1 MNTEYINKILEIGK
15 RGICTDQELSYFLPN
30 LPDVANKDLLHV
42 LRSEYGISTRHWTRR
57 DILAIDAEG
66 NAQSLRNEDERLAS
80 FIVDLVKGIHIIEF
94 KSGYG
99 GSSTTTICNL
109 FGTLIEKDVKSFIDL
124 YNWIASNGGNYYI
137 ESGVIFEESKK
148 REQNAEKNRIEMLA
162 NDQKI
167 HSDAVAR
174 KQANRDLH
182 TKASDETQRLYKE
195 CKEKLQK
202 MSDEQLIDSFNKDVG
217 NLGWVGARARF
228 HSALHEEF
236 ESRGFDFSVIGNK
249 NSFSFANKIS
259 LIGKKIEKNTL
270 RTSGNGVSKRAETVS
285 GTVSTDTPS

>member
-15 RGICTDQELSYFLPN
+15 RGTCTDQELSYFLPN

-42 LRSEYGISTRHWTRR
+42 LRSEYGISTLHWTRR

-66 NAQSLRNEDERLAS
+66 NAQSLGGEDEKLVS
-80 FIVDLVKGIHIIEF
+80 FITDLVKGIHIIEF

-109 FGTLIEKDVKSFIDL
+109 LGTLIEKDAKRFIDL
-124 YNWIASNGGNYYI
+124 YNWISSNGGNYYI

-148 REQNAEKNRIEMLA
+148 REQGAEKNRIEMLA

-167 HSDAVAR
+167 HSDTITR
-174 KQANRDLH
+174 KQANKDLH
-182 TKASDETQRLYKE
+182 ARASDETQRLYQE
-195 CKEKLQK
+195 CKEELQG

-217 NLGWVGARARF
+217 NPGWVGARARF
-228 HSALHEEF
+228 HSALYAEF
-236 ESRGFDFSVIGNK
+236 EDRGFDFSAIGNK
-249 NSFSFANKIS
+249 NSLSFADKIK
-259 LIGKKIEKNTL
+259 LIGKKIVKNTL
-270 RTSGNGVSKRAETVS
+270 
-285 GTVSTDTPS
+285 

>member
-1 MNTEYINKILEIGK
+1 MNTEYINKIIEIGK
-15 RGICTDQELSYFLPN
+15 RGTCTDQELSYFLPN

-42 LRSEYGISTRHWTRR
+42 LKNEYGISTWHWTRR
-57 DILAIDAEG
+57 DILAIDAVG
-66 NAQSLRNEDERLAS
+66 NVQSLTNEDEKLVS

-109 FGTLIEKDVKSFIDL
+109 FGTLIEKDANRFIDL

-137 ESGVIFEESKK
+137 ESGVNFEESKK

-162 NDQKI
+162 NDQKV
-167 HSDAVAR
+167 HTDAVAR
-174 KQANRDLH
+174 KQNNRDLH
-182 TKASDETQRLYKE
+182 AKASDETQRLYKE
-195 CKEKLQK
+195 CKEELLK

-217 NLGWVGARARF
+217 NPGWVGARARF

-236 ESRGFDFSVIGNK
+236 ENRGFDFSVIGNK
-249 NSFSFANKIS
+249 NSLSFSKKVR
-259 LIGKKIEKNTL
+259 LIGKKIVEN
-270 RTSGNGVSKRAETVS
+270 SSNN
-285 GTVSTDTPS
+285 